1 MGLFAVFF
9 FADWQVGALAGCLV
23 GRVAGWQVGWLA
35 GWLVD
40 RLAGLP
46 YNTTQCNATQ
56 YKASPQDPPGP
67 P

>member
-35 GWLVD
+35 IWLVG
-40 RLAGLP
+40 RPAG
-46 YNTTQCNATQ
+46 
-56 YKASPQDPPGP
+56 
-67 P
+67 